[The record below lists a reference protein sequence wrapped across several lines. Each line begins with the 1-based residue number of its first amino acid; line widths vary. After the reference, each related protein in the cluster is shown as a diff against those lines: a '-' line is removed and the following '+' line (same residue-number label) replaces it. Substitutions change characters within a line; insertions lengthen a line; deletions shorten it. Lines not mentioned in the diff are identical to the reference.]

1 MGSKRT
7 KNSMINIFVIVF
19 MQVLSL
25 LYSLISKRIFL
36 SEFTLSVY
44 GAVSYTHLVA

>member
-25 LYSLISKRIFL
+25 LYSLISKKNLFK
-36 SEFTLSVY
+36 
-44 GAVSYTHLVA
+44 